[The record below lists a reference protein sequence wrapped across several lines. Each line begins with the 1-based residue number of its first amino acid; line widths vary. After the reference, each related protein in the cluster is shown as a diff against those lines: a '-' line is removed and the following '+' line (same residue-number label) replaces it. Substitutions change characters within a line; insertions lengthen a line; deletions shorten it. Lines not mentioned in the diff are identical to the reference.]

1 MMMIMM
7 RLSVAILSF
16 MAAAL
21 ILTSSSADRHDGI
34 ERALAAF
41 RQEGSQHWAILSC
54 AAGLRLRQPSG
65 RITRSMLMCT
75 PSDHRRARVVRKRG
89 ACARVEAIA
98 KALGEKQPGDSM
110 ASLRFISRK
119 PPM

>member
-65 RITRSMLMCT
+65 RITRSHVNVYSIR
-75 PSDHRRARVVRKRG
+75 PPQSASSKKKG
-89 ACARVEAIA
+89 
-98 KALGEKQPGDSM
+98 SM
-110 ASLRFISRK
+110 RSR
-119 PPM
+119 